1 MNTKLKTLL
10 ISVSVLLL
18 ISVIT
23 LFVLLFLTKKNKA
36 ATIVSVQEIQQ
47 EEIRAAQAQKI
58 SNVLDRVKEPV
69 ATLKSYLVPDSEIAD
84 VAETIERLGARAKVD
99 VSISSLAADDSTN
112 LPVGSINKIKARID
126 GRGEWKN
133 ILAFITL
140 LESMPRKTAL
150 YNVSI
155 RRVEG
160 AEKAKIPMW
169 NLSLQIEILKIK

>member
-18 ISVIT
+18 ISVVT
-23 LFVLLFLTKKNKA
+23 LFTLLFLINKNKA
-36 ATIVSVQEIQQ
+36 ATIVSAQKIQQ
-47 EEIRAAQAQKI
+47 EEMRAAQAQRI

-69 ATLKSYLVPDSEIAD
+69 ATLKNYLVPDAEIAD
-84 VAETIERLGARAKVD
+84 VAEAIERLGTRASID
-99 VSISSLAADDSTN
+99 VTISSLAADDSTN
-112 LPVGSINKIKARID
+112 LPIGSINKIKARID

-140 LESMPRKTAL
+140 LESMPRKVAI

-155 RRVEG
+155 RRVE
-160 AEKAKIPMW
+160 ASEEARVPIW